1 MTRSAPCE
9 VVIASYIEPE
19 LAERIA
25 AAEPRAHV
33 VYEPALLPVPG
44 YPCDHGG
51 EPPALDA
58 AGEERWRAITA
69 GAEVMFDFDW
79 SSPETI
85 AERCPHLRL
94 IQATSA
100 GVGGYMTR
108 IGLDRSD
115 IEVCT
120 AAGTHAVPLAE
131 FALLGAL
138 YFVKGVPTLNEWKAR
153 RHWEK
158 YATHRLAGRRALVL
172 GLGGI
177 GRRVAESFAAL
188 GIEVWGLARR
198 IPPELPPGV
207 TRMIAGGEL
216 HAALAETDV
225 LVIASPLT
233 EQTRQLVG
241 AAELAAL
248 PGHAV
253 VVNVG
258 RGPVIDEAAL
268 IAALTEGRLAGA
280 CLDVFE
286 HEPLPEDSPLW
297 DLDNVI
303 ISPHSASTLVEEN
316 ELLVEL
322 FLDNLARYL
331 DGRPRRNVYDRAA
344 GY

>member
-1 MTRSAPCE
+1 MTRSEPCE
-9 VVIASYIEPE
+9 VVIASYIEPD

-33 VYEPALLPVPG
+33 VYEPSLLPPPR
-44 YPCDHGG
+44 YPADHHGDPRTLDDG
-51 EPPALDA
+51 ELQRWEAVV
-58 AGEERWRAITA
+58 ER
-69 GAEVMFDFDW
+69 AEVMFDFDW
-79 SSPETI
+79 RSPETI
-85 AERCPHLRL
+85 PERCPHLRL

-100 GVGGYMTR
+100 GVGSVMTR
-108 IGLDRSD
+108 TGLDRSE

-138 YFVKGVPTLNEWKAR
+138 YFVKGMPTLTAWKAR
-153 RHWEK
+153 HHWEL
-158 YATHRLAGRRALVL
+158 YATHQLAGRRALVV

-188 GIEVWGLARR
+188 GVEVWGLARR
-198 IPPELPPGV
+198 TPPELPAGV
-207 TRMIAGGEL
+207 TRMITQEEMPGVL
-216 HAALAETDV
+216 PDVDV
-225 LVIASPLT
+225 LVVASPLT
-233 EQTRQLVG
+233 EKTHHMVG

-248 PGHAV
+248 PAHAI
-253 VVNVG
+253 VVNIG
-258 RGPVIDEAAL
+258 RGPVIDEPAL
-268 IAALTEGRLAGA
+268 IGALTEGRLAGA

-286 HEPLPEDSPLW
+286 TEPLPEDSPLW
-297 DLDNVI
+297 QLDNVI
-303 ISPHSASTLVEEN
+303 ISPHSASTLAEEN
-316 ELLVEL
+316 EVLVDL